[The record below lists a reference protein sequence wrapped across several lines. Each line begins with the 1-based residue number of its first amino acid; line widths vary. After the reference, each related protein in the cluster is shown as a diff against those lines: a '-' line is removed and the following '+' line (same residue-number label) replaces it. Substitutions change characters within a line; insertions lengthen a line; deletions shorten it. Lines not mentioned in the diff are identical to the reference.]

1 MKKLLSILLIIV
13 LCVCCIACGSIKKQT
28 EKAVVDYLINYLGEF
43 RNPESVNVIA
53 AEMNT
58 KEGDFVKLK
67 ISAKNSYS
75 ETIIDEYILV
85 LNTFS
90 DNERE
95 FDAGTIVRKDEES
108 LTAAYIK
115 RAWAAEG
122 LERWDSFEDFGNVK
136 DVELDVS
143 YINKKLDK
151 YKESKD
157 WD

>member
-58 KEGDFVKLK
+58 KEGNFVKLK

-95 FDAGTIVRKDEES
+95 FDAGTIVRMDEES
-108 LTAAYIK
+108 LTAAYIE
-115 RAWAAEG
+115 RAWIVEG
-122 LERWDSFEDFGNVK
+122 LERWDSFDDFGNVK
-136 DVELDVS
+136 NVELDVS